1 MLNLGI
7 FASANYSQG
16 ANWSATLTAGVDSYS
31 DGYSTTQYYGFSVND
46 IFAPDI
52 GSLSDNTID
61 NLGGVECIGLYWQTS
76 GISGSDAVILKVDGT
91 VTNSGFTTLT
101 VNGVDFARTSV
112 SSFISSTV
120 STWRWD
126 TADGA
131 NPFGTL
137 IAPNNFT
144 VSMS

>member
-7 FASANYSQG
+7 FASAHYSQS
-16 ANWSATLTAGVDSYS
+16 ANWSATLTAGLGSFN
-31 DGYSTTQYYGFSVND
+31 DGYTITQYYGFSVDD
-46 IFAPDI
+46 IFIPNI

-61 NLGGVECIGLYWQTS
+61 NLGGVECIGLYWQDPS
-76 GISGSDAVILKVDGT
+76 INHAVIFTVDGT

-101 VNGVDFARTSV
+101 VNGVDFARTSA

-126 TADGA
+126 TADDA